1 MIKMKN
7 EKMFEEQYARV
18 MDDPKTEKYC
28 FADQIEFILY
38 AKHCKDAGKKN
49 GIIWSADSTYH
60 DLYMRGYNLFE
71 RGQYAKAL
79 WVYQDALKVN
89 PVGIGARFEICECY
103 LRLGMLL
110 GARQTLLDMQEYL
123 IEDKHVARFYRRLG
137 FIATEQGDYRLAIA
151 CLLLSQKYE
160 ETDYVKNE
168 LMYIASV
175 TGRMLRIPN
184 PKAVVKAA
192 GLPILAAYSFEE
204 LDPLAR
210 RADKVESV

>member
-1 MIKMKN
+1 MVKMRN
-7 EKMFEEQYARV
+7 EKNFEEQYARV

-38 AKHCKDAGKKN
+38 AKHCKDEGKKN
-49 GIIWSADSTYH
+49 GIVWVADNSYH

-89 PVGIGARFEICECY
+89 PIGISARFEICECY
-103 LRLGMLL
+103 LRLGMIP
-110 GARQTLLDMQEYL
+110 GAKQTLLDMQEYL
-123 IEDKHVARFYRRLG
+123 IENKNAARFYRRLG
-137 FIATEQGDYRLAIA
+137 FIATEQGDYRLAVA

-168 LMYIASV
+168 LRYIASV
-175 TGRMLRIPN
+175 TGRMMRVPN

-192 GLPILAAYSFEE
+192 GLPILEAYAFAD
-204 LDPLAR
+204 LDPFAR
-210 RADKVESV
+210 RADRVESV